1 MYKGH
6 VSFFKINFYH
16 YKNYLYKA
24 IYAWKPYSISLCQKK
39 LIFPIRL
46 NIYNYPE
53 ILFILAHFPPIA
65 KPCSFP
71 PIVFVVVTKSKNTN
85 TT

>member
-1 MYKGH
+1 MLF
-6 VSFFKINFYH
+6 FFKFIFIIIKITCTKLSMHGSHTLYH
-16 YKNYLYKA
+16 
-24 IYAWKPYSISLCQKK
+24 SFKK
-39 LIFPIRL
+39 KIIFPIRL
-46 NIYNYPE
+46 HIYNYHE